1 MNFYIG
7 TQLNKRLRASG
18 PFLEAFNTLWYTFLL
33 VLFVSIVTALVLYK
47 VILFNSEGYLGSFWV
62 LYGILVSLFLVSRIP
77 YAYLY
82 EDKHVSHQ
90 SSEYPSVSVIIAA
103 KDEEDGIYQTIQT
116 CLESGYPGTIE
127 CIVVNDG
134 STDNT
139 GNEIER
145 AKLQYAER
153 LQYLAFEKNGG
164 KKEAIAAG
172 LALAKH
178 DVFVFVDSDSYV
190 KPGAITHVVEHL
202 MDDPTVGAVAGN
214 TKVENR
220 DHNIMTRVQAIHY
233 AVSFDIYKTAES
245 VHHSVTCCPGCF
257 SAYRREAVMPLIEE
271 WRNQKFLGMK
281 GNYGDDRS
289 LTNFVLKSWGVVY
302 CQKAQA
308 TTKVPEYFKKYWK
321 QQLRWKKSWLREG
334 ILAGQHMW
342 KGRNPLASLAFYIH
356 FTFPFIGPLIA
367 LKVLLLTLS
376 SGNIQLLLVF
386 IASFIA
392 IGMVFSLFVRIY
404 RSAEYFYY
412 MPLFS
417 LMYIFV
423 FIWQMPIAMLTIR
436 NLSWGT
442 R

>member
-1 MNFYIG
+1 MHIF
-7 TQLNKRLRASG
+7 
-18 PFLEAFNTLWYTFLL
+18 WHTFLV
-33 VLFVSIVTALVLYK
+33 VLFISIITTLLLYK
-47 VILFNSEGYLGSFWV
+47 VIIFNSVGNLSSFWV

-82 EDKHVSHQ
+82 EDVHTSHPK
-90 SSEYPSVSVIIAA
+90 SAYPSVSVIIAA
-103 KDEEDGIYQTIQT
+103 KDEEAGIYQTIKT
-116 CLESGYPGTIE
+116 CLESGYPGNIE
-127 CIVVNDG
+127 CVVINDG
-134 STDNT
+134 SADNT
-139 GNEIER
+139 GAEIER
-145 AKLQYAER
+145 AKLKYAEQ
-153 LQYLAFEKNGG
+153 LQYLAFEHNGG
-164 KKEAIAAG
+164 KKEAIAVG
-172 LALAKH
+172 LTSAKY
-178 DVFVFVDSDSYV
+178 DVFVFVDSDSFV
-190 KPGAITHVVEHL
+190 KPGAITHIVEHL
-202 MDDPTVGAVAGN
+202 IDDPSIGAVAGN

-220 DHNIMTRVQAIHY
+220 SENMLTKVQAIHY
-233 AVSFDIYKTAES
+233 ALSFDIYKTAES

-289 LTNFVLKSWGVVY
+289 LTNFVLKRWGVVY

-308 TTKVPEYFKKYWK
+308 TTTVPNHFKKYWK

-334 ILAGQHMW
+334 ILAGKHMW
-342 KGRNPLASLAFYIH
+342 KGRNPLASFAFYIH

-367 LKVLLLTLS
+367 LKVIWFSLA

-392 IGMVFSLFVRIY
+392 IGMVFGLFVRIY
-404 RSAEYFYY
+404 RNAEYFYF
-412 MPLFS
+412 MPIFS
-417 LMYIFV
+417 LMYIFI